1 MSTRAAIAIH
11 NNKLGLIEAVY
22 LHHDGYTEYAGK
34 MLVTHYNTDERAR
47 ELIAAGNID
56 VLDASLSPN
65 PEQPHEWGK
74 RQPGV
79 SLLFHSSGKYFTDKN
94 AYYIESEDD
103 FDAEYIYIFTD
114 GKWYVAQPAKRT
126 AWLEVESV
134 LAEHERTL
142 ENNFQ
147 TENRHLSV
155 VELIERAKRDYK
167 QLVPF
172 THKPTEDELNA
183 ASALMIKRIGDGFT
197 LKKYEQLARNF
208 YQMYNM

>member
-11 NNKLGLIEAVY
+11 NNKLSLIEAVY

-34 MLVTHYNTDERAR
+34 MLVTHYNTDELAR

-94 AYYIESEDD
+94 AYYIESIEE

-147 TENRHLSV
+147 IENKYLNGL
-155 VELIERAKRDYK
+155 ELFERAKRDYK
-167 QLVPF
+167 NLVPF
-172 THKPTEDELNA
+172 THKPEDLELNIA
-183 ASALMIKRIGDGFT
+183 AGVMIRRIQKGCSKKEYERTACGF
-197 LKKYEQLARNF
+197 YEL
-208 YQMYNM
+208 YNM